1 MIYKGKQS
9 KRVLSLLLSLMMILM
24 MLPIT
29 PMTAFAASTEGYN
42 GTPVTP
48 TKITSGNYAAFGL
61 TADNWNNYNGYYGIR
76 NASELYGF
84 ANLVNSGNNRIN
96 GVLLQD
102 IVINETVSASGA
114 TYSWTPIGNDD
125 RPYLGTFDG
134 NGCTISGL
142 YINGSGTYIGLFGVA
157 GYRTTNTSE
166 GTAVIKNVIL
176 SNSYIR
182 GSQNVAGIVG
192 CLAGNFVTVSNCT
205 ITQDV
210 YIYATHSSEPLVG
223 GFSGGFGA
231 REIGIDQRCTVIN
244 CVSLATI
251 QALNATDYVGA
262 VVGYWRGKQN
272 AAEAVVCD
280 NCYYLDGRTTN
291 KDGSVQGGT
300 GGYSDTNH
308 WCTALSSVNDSHTCI
323 SVNHKEVKATCQYPG
338 RSAYSECLICGE
350 VTSGSKTDY
359 DIVGHGFTT
368 ATCTTPA
375 TCIYCGLISGGKD
388 ASNHASSGTAY
399 QLNGADDKKHDQY
412 HTCCKAIIKTEKH
425 NFSGTTCT
433 ICGYRCIHSEMNAG
447 KCTNCGLEGTLY
459 LKPVWNE
466 ETQTI
471 EYNRELSASIP
482 KTFADGD
489 TLSDGW
495 YIVKGNQSIYAFD
508 TSGTVNLILADG
520 AYLEVKVRV
529 AVPNGSTL
537 NIYAQSSDPSVMGK
551 MTVTSPRSTLDSA
564 LGGGYKK
571 AAGTINIYGGVIN
584 ASAAGT
590 GAGIGRGADGTRGY
604 LTVHGGIVT
613 ASSINVSSMTVNGGI
628 ILSSSTSGTVNQ
640 TNGLY
645 FSGDNGVICGE
656 LYTLPHNWTLPSG
669 KTLTINE
676 GETLVVPAGVTLTVE
691 GTVINNGTIKK
702 YGTIICK
709 SGHSYSS
716 DCDEDCNVCEE
727 TRIGDFAHN
736 WTGAGTCAER
746 KMCDRCGVIDE
757 HAPHD
762 ESLSFDAD
770 GFCANGCYEPA
781 VDSDGNGYVEIDN
794 PGKLFWFAQ
803 QINNGNTGLNGILTA
818 DINLGNRE
826 WTPIGTADAKFTGTF
841 DGNGRSITG
850 FKITATAVGVYGLFG
865 YIQNATVKN
874 FSIDGSVTV
883 NQPEK
888 MDFYFGVVGS
898 AHADAGKNVIIDDV
912 ISDIDVSVLDSN
924 MKNSVAGIVGTASA
938 ATGTSSSWD
947 GWGRVYVRKCAYTGS
962 INMGN
967 ATVDCGGGII
977 GYVGYNIAAYIEN
990 NLYAGSF
997 TGPGGQVGGIV
1008 GYNNGKNMNVVN
1020 CLSIGALNLTDSYFV
1035 GAIGGRY
1042 INQINDKVDSLVKN
1056 NYYTGDLP
1064 AFSNN
1069 PDATNDLVDL
1079 GNFDGGNAL
1088 NVTTEQVKSGEIA
1101 IRLGSAWGQTMGS
1114 QEHPVPNGQ
1123 KVYQVSHCG
1132 KTVYSNTNSSWDHA
1146 YDSEGFCTKTEGET
1160 HYQPAQLVDGY
1171 YQITNP
1177 GNLYWFAWFVNDG
1190 NYNANAVLTT
1200 DLNLGGREWYT
1211 ICSTDLYYQTT
1222 AYSSAVY
1229 TGTFD
1234 GANHVI
1240 SNYVVKGTTG
1250 VKCSV
1255 GLFGTAYGATIK
1267 NLGVDNMTFQL
1278 NGATDVRA
1286 AAIVGQM
1293 LDGTLVENCYV
1304 INSDLTPGQFIV
1316 GGVAACNYAGTIRN
1330 CYTYNVKISANERCG
1345 NLVSDIRGDIDKND
1359 RPGAVINCYTD
1370 AAWVTGSQKSE
1381 SKPLVNCQDGVAASR
1396 FASGEIAYLLSQGEN
1411 GGVWGQTIGT
1421 ESLPVLNGAKVY
1433 ELKDCGGSVVGYSNT
1448 DSGVSH
1454 SYGEPTF
1461 AWSADYSAC
1470 RAVFTCQLDAT
1481 HRETVDCTVSVDS
1494 TDPSKTVYTA
1504 TVTVNG
1510 KTYTDVKEVPNEV
1523 ISVEITWTAMEF
1535 TYTDGE
1541 WQPESH
1547 SYADGKWTPDAE
1559 DGGVITVKNTGN
1571 KDVSV
1576 TFGYTKTVDEV
1587 EGGFA
1592 DENETAITSPVAL
1605 AAGEEKKIKL
1615 VLSGKPSSTLEN
1627 ANLGSVTVTITL
1639 PEEEES

>member
-1 MIYKGKQS
+1 MNPKVRKILSMALCLSMILTM
-9 KRVLSLLLSLMMILM
+9 VLSYV
-24 MLPIT
+24 
-29 PMTAFAASTEGYN
+29 PMTAHAANHYDDATKLDF
-42 GTPVTP
+42 
-48 TKITSGNYAAFGL
+48 KIT
-61 TADNWNNYNGYYGIR
+61 
-76 NASELYGF
+76 
-84 ANLVNSGNNRIN
+84 NLVM
-96 GVLLQD
+96 VVD
-102 IVINETVSASGA
+102 GA
-114 TYSWTPIGNDD
+114 TYEKGEDGSAFNDEKLTKLGD
-125 RPYLGTFDG
+125 GKFRYTYKAALSTKLGYDDPYGGTVWSDVITVNFDG
-134 NGCTISGL
+134 VDCDTNYEKIVPQSYSYADYTWTWNLVISKYKGHVYGSWSDNNDGTHSRTCNIDSTHKETADHNFAAATCSAPQTCTGCGATTGEAVANAHGWNAATCVLPKTCKHCGLTEGDVLGHEMVAASFGKPAACKRCGATDINIVVLENALINTNVNLPTKAIKSDNSGYYDVTWSVVSAGATNAAINGNTLKATNSGTATIRATTEIGYKDYVVSFKGSETIDISLGSITVSKKNDKQLNVSYAGFEGGSKDYYIGEPIVITGSTTTNSICVQSGVAYIHLDDVNISMSEGKACIHIISGAEADITL
-142 YINGSGTYIGLFGVA
+142 IGDNNLSGYATYGAIYVPKGAKLTVSGSGTLEA
-157 GYRTTNTSE
+157 TS
-166 GTAVIKNVIL
+166 
-176 SNSYIR
+176 
-182 GSQNVAGIVG
+182 
-192 CLAGNFVTVSNCT
+192 
-205 ITQDV
+205 
-210 YIYATHSSEPLVG
+210 
-223 GFSGGFGA
+223 
-231 REIGIDQRCTVIN
+231 
-244 CVSLATI
+244 
-251 QALNATDYVGA
+251 
-262 VVGYWRGKQN
+262 
-272 AAEAVVCD
+272 
-280 NCYYLDGRTTN
+280 
-291 KDGSVQGGT
+291 
-300 GGYSDTNH
+300 
-308 WCTALSSVNDSHTCI
+308 
-323 SVNHKEVKATCQYPG
+323 PG
-338 RSAYSECLICGE
+338 RSAAIGGGTNG
-350 VTSGSKTDY
+350 TSGERD
-359 DIVGHGFTT
+359 
-368 ATCTTPA
+368 
-375 TCIYCGLISGGKD
+375 
-388 ASNHASSGTAY
+388 
-399 QLNGADDKKHDQY
+399 
-412 HTCCKAIIKTEKH
+412 
-425 NFSGTTCT
+425 
-433 ICGYRCIHSEMNAG
+433 
-447 KCTNCGLEGTLY
+447 
-459 LKPVWNE
+459 
-466 ETQTI
+466 
-471 EYNRELSASIP
+471 
-482 KTFADGD
+482 
-489 TLSDGW
+489 
-495 YIVKGNQSIYAFD
+495 
-508 TSGTVNLILADG
+508 
-520 AYLEVKVRV
+520 
-529 AVPNGSTL
+529 
-537 NIYAQSSDPSVMGK
+537 
-551 MTVTSPRSTLDSA
+551 
-564 LGGGYKK
+564 
-571 AAGTINIYGGVIN
+571 AGTIIINGGTIIARNTATASNIAGG
-584 ASAAGT
+584 
-590 GAGIGRGADGTRGY
+590 GAGIGGAYEGDGGT
-604 LTVHGGIVT
+604 IV
-613 ASSINVSSMTVNGGI
+613 VNGGCVTSYGGAHAAGI
-628 ILSSSTSGTVNQ
+628 GGGREGEGGNVTINGGTVVANGIYVDKYTIGAGIGAGNYATGGMVTINGGNVKAVPGSSSVAAIKATLKNGNGGSVELKTISLDGAANETAVTEIAGVDYGINDVISLD
-640 TNGLY
+640 TNKLY
-645 FSGDNGVICGE
+645 FYLPAGETISSLTAGGLLYDCTADNTTF
-656 LYTLPHNWTLPSG
+656 YSTHNWDGGS
-669 KTLTINE
+669 N
-676 GETLVVPAGVTLTVE
+676 
-691 GTVINNGTIKK
+691 
-702 YGTIICK
+702 C
-709 SGHSYSS
+709 S
-716 DCDEDCNVCEE
+716 DRALCS
-727 TRIGDFAHN
+727 
-736 WTGAGTCAER
+736 
-746 KMCDRCGVIDE
+746 RCGTLDE
-757 HAPHD
+757 PNTTNHNTAI
-762 ESLSFDAD
+762 SFDEN
-770 GFCANGCYEPA
+770 GFCVNGCYEPA
-781 VDSDGNGYVEIDN
+781 VDSNNDGYVEIDK

-803 QINNGNTGLNGILTA
+803 QVNSGNTGLNGILTA

-826 WTPIGTADAKFTGTF
+826 WTPIGAADAKFTGAF
-841 DGNGRSITG
+841 DGNGKSITG
-850 FKITATAVGVYGLFG
+850 FKITATAAGVYGLFG

-912 ISDIDVSVLDSN
+912 ISDIDVTVLDSN

-938 ATGTSSSWD
+938 ALGTGGSWD

-1008 GYNNGKNMNVVN
+1008 GYNNGKNMYVVN

-1042 INQINDKVDSLVKN
+1042 INQLNDKVDSVVKN

-1177 GNLYWFAWFVNDG
+1177 GNLYWFAQFVNDG

-1200 DLNLGGREWYT
+1200 NLDLGGREWYT

-1222 AYSSAVY
+1222 AYSNAVY

-1411 GGVWGQTIGT
+1411 GGVWGQTIGS
-1421 ESLPVLNGAKVY
+1421 EDLPVLDGAKVY
-1433 ELKDCGGSVVGYSNT
+1433 ELYDCGGSVVGYSNT

-1481 HRETVDCTVSVDS
+1481 HTGTVDCTVSVDS

-1510 KTYTDVKEVPNEV
+1510 KTYTDVKEIPNEV

-1571 KDVSV
+1571 KDVTV

-1639 PEEEES
+1639 PEKEES